1 MVGINEIA
9 DETIRTRMKDEDS
22 GVRYWAIIAL
32 MQRLEND
39 PKIIEALETNLN
51 DSSPAVALAAAEA
64 LCYIDQEAKALPV
77 IEKYIKMDE
86 EPTTVL
92 HAAMVARRIGEK
104 ACPLVDVVR
113 NEYEKYKGDVWG
125 RYKSWS
131 YPMFI
136 GFAFDQIRINCGEE
150 LNLTKS

>member
-1 MVGINEIA
+1 MV
-9 DETIRTRMKDEDS
+9 
-22 GVRYWAIIAL
+22 IAL
-32 MQRLEND
+32 EKGLTD
-39 PKIIEALETNLN
+39 P
-51 DSSPAVALAAAEA
+51 SPTVALASAEA
-64 LCYIDQEAKALPV
+64 LCEMGMTNQALPV
-77 IEKYIKMDE
+77 IEEYLQMDE
-86 EPTTVL
+86 HPTTVL

-104 ACPLVDVVR
+104 ACPLVPVVKQ
-113 NEYEKYKGDVWG
+113 EYEKYKGDVWG